1 MIAAIVAVD
10 NNFGIGF
17 NGDLLEYIPDD
28 LKRFKQITNNSMII
42 MGRKTWDS
50 LPKKPLPNRF
60 NVIITSQDLEEDDN
74 INIKYSTMEE
84 VKTFLELDLGI
95 PIFIIGGGLIYREL
109 LPYCKE
115 VYLTRILKEHENVD
129 TYFPNL
135 DNMEEW
141 VCENSSEI
149 LSYNDIGYQY
159 QHYRRH

>member
-17 NGDLLEYIPDD
+17 NGDLLEHIPDD
-28 LKRFKQITNNSMII
+28 LKRFKQITNNSAVI

-50 LPKKPLPNRF
+50 LPKKPLQDRF
-60 NVIITSQDLEEDDN
+60 NVIITSQNLEDDN
-74 INIKYSTMEE
+74 TNIKYSTMEE
-84 VKTFLELDLGI
+84 VKSFLELDFGI
-95 PIFIIGGGLIYREL
+95 PVFIIGGGSIYREL

-149 LSYNDIGYQY
+149 LSYNDIEYQY
-159 QHYRRH
+159 QHYRRY

>member
-28 LKRFKQITNNSMII
+28 LKHFKQITNNSMII

-95 PIFIIGGGLIYREL
+95 PIFIIGGGSIYREL
-109 LPYCKE
+109 LPYCEE

>member
-1 MIAAIVAVD
+1 MIAAIVAAD

-28 LKRFKQITNNSMII
+28 LKRFKQITNNSMVI

-50 LPKKPLPNRF
+50 LPKKPLPDRF
-60 NVIITSQDLEEDDN
+60 NVIITSQDLEDN
-74 INIKYSTMEE
+74 NVNIKYSTMEE
-84 VKTFLELDLGI
+84 VKAFLKFDCGI
-95 PIFIIGGGLIYREL
+95 PIFIIGGGSIYREL

-115 VYLTRILKEHENVD
+115 VYLTRILKEHKNVD

-149 LSYNDIGYQY
+149 LSYNDIEYQY
-159 QHYRRH
+159 QHYRRY

>member
-17 NGDLLEYIPDD
+17 NGELLERIPDD
-28 LKRFKQITNNSMII
+28 LKRFKQLTDDSTVV

-60 NVIITSQDLEEDDN
+60 NIIVTSQEVDDN
-74 INIKYSTMEE
+74 DIDIKHSTMEE
-84 VKTFLELDLGI
+84 VKSFLELDLGI
-95 PIFIIGGGLIYREL
+95 PVFIIGGGMVYREL
-109 LPYCKE
+109 LPYCQE
-115 VYLTRILKEHENVD
+115 VYLTRILKSHDNVD

-135 DNMEEW
+135 DEMDEW
-141 VCENSSEI
+141 EQDECSETYD
-149 LSYNDIGYQY
+149 YNGINYQY